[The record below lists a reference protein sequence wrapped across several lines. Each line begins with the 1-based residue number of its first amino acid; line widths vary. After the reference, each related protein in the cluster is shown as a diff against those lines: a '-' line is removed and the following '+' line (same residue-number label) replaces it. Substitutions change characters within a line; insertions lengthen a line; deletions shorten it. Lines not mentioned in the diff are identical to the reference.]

1 MDKNLI
7 LTIGLVI
14 LAAITLWSVVTT
26 NHLYV
31 G

>member
-7 LTIGLVI
+7 LTVGLVI
-14 LAAITLWSVVTT
+14 LAAITLWSVLTS
-26 NHLYV
+26 NHLYL